1 MEYSVVTCT
10 NGDNLVRGEHI
21 KTKEAAFKQFHYW
34 CDLLY
39 GDSSMAGK
47 KGMVKVLDENLDC
60 VEGKLELIDRTNENA
75 SSDTPAENASSDT
88 PAEEE

>member
-10 NGDNLVRGEHI
+10 SGDNVVRGEHI
-21 KTKEAAFKQFHYW
+21 KTKEAAFKLFHHW
-34 CDLLY
+34 CELLY

-60 VEGKLELIDRTNENA
+60 VEGKFELIDRTNEDNE
-75 SSDTPAENASSDT
+75 TPAE
-88 PAEEE
+88 PAENTEE

>member
-10 NGDNLVRGEHI
+10 NGAFLIRTEHSD
-21 KTKEAAFKQFHYW
+21 KESAFAAFHSL
-34 CDLLY
+34 CATLY
-39 GDSSMAGK
+39 KDASMAGK

-75 SSDTPAENASSDT
+75 SSDTPAE
-88 PAEEE
+88 EE

>member
-10 NGDNLVRGEHI
+10 SGDNVVRGEHI
-21 KTKEAAFKQFHYW
+21 KTKEAAFKLFHYW

-60 VEGKLELIDRTNENA
+60 TEGKFELIDRTNEYIQPEVETEGN
-75 SSDTPAENASSDT
+75 
-88 PAEEE
+88 